1 MVTIET
7 MESAGKWKSVRIP
20 GDQVD
25 VACTSSSPDAQ

>member
-1 MVTIET
+1 MVTIKT
-7 MESAGKWKSVRIP
+7 MESAGKWKRVRIP